1 MRRPNA
7 LVKVAGPAAILG
19 ALGWTLWLWPAHF
32 LWIYPASG
40 ALFIWFSWSGER
52 EVKYIFLFLVTAAG
66 FILPK
71 LAPGG
76 DSLYLMAGAL
86 AEVLCLWLL
95 FYALSSSETSR
106 QAARDQVAAE
116 QAEAAQRVRDLME
129 QDEDARALIQGYLEA
144 REAEENEAREKA
156 AAEARQRVVAATEGD
171 MAVAT
176 RAAAAANAVKASG
189 G

>member
-1 MRRPNA
+1 MADGNRAQRHPRPGEPG
-7 LVKVAGPAAILG
+7 VRPVAVLPAPVVLRHP
-19 ALGWTLWLWPAHF
+19 LP
-32 LWIYPASG
+32 
-40 ALFIWFSWSGER
+40 
-52 EVKYIFLFLVTAAG
+52 TAA
-66 FILPK
+66 
-71 LAPGG
+71 PGARVVVDVMQEG
-76 DSLYLMAGAL
+76 LTAVMQISGGRDGQHRQLLLLRALESEMRQTMA
-86 AEVLCLWLL
+86 
-95 FYALSSSETSR
+95 F
-106 QAARDQVAAE
+106 
-116 QAEAAQRVRDLME
+116 AQRVRDLME